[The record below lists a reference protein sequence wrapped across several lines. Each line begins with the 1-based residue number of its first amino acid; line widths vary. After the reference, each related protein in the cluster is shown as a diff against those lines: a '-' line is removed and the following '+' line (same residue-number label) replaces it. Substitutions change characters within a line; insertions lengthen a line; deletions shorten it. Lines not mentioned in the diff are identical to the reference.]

1 MKKFFAKLFGKK
13 AKPVA
18 KPVAKTTAKPA
29 AAKPTPAPVADA
41 PKPVKQYLTVKATGI
56 DLWLFLCYNYC
67 IQEKIYE
74 NTRAAR
80 LLDDTTQRA

>member
-18 KPVAKTTAKPA
+18 KPAAKPA
-29 AAKPTPAPVADA
+29 VKPAPAPVADA
-41 PKPVKQYLTVKATGI
+41 PKPVKQYPTIKAASI

-67 IQEKIYE
+67 IWEKNYGKQTE
-74 NTRAAR
+74 A
-80 LLDDTTQRA
+80 